1 MRKLTIKRQKSFV
14 GCLVKAKVY
23 IEDTVAPETE
33 INGVP
38 CRKLGDL
45 KSGEEK
51 SFEITNSGAKLFVIA
66 DQMSKNFCNEFV
78 NIPEGEE
85 DVYFSGKNYFNP
97 LSGNP
102 FRFDGVTDEE
112 TLQNRKE
119 NVKKGGPIL
128 AVCIAVGFV
137 AGFVVVALMM

>member
-23 IEDTVAPETE
+23 IEDAIASETE

-51 SFEITNSGAKLFVIA
+51 TFEIENTAKKLFVIA
-66 DQMSKNFCNEFV
+66 DQMSKGFCNEFV
-78 NIPEGEE
+78 NIPEGED
-85 DVYFSGKNYFNP
+85 DVYFSGKNHFNP
-97 LSGNP
+97 LNGNA

-119 NVKKGGPIL
+119 NAKKGGPIM
-128 AVCIAVGFV
+128 AVCIAIGFV
-137 AGFVVVALMM
+137 VGFVVVAAM

>member
-1 MRKLTIKRQKSFV
+1 MRNLTIKRQKSFV
-14 GCLVKAKVY
+14 GCLVKAKIY
-23 IEDTVAPETE
+23 IEDSIAPETE

-51 SFEITNSGAKLFVIA
+51 TFEIENSAKKIFVIA
-66 DQMSKNFCNEFV
+66 DQMSKNYCNEFV

-85 DVYFSGKNYFNP
+85 DVYLSGKNQFSP
-97 LSGNP
+97 LTGNA

-119 NVKKGGPIL
+119 NKAKGGPIM
-128 AVCIAVGFV
+128 AVCIAIGFV
-137 AGFVVVALMM
+137 VGFVVVAAM